1 MGQPDDIAII
11 GMAGIFPGAPDL
23 PTYWSNILAKVE
35 AIREAPDAWIGD
47 AAIFDPDSKPDT
59 QQIYTKLGGFLGEL
73 AGFDPRPF
81 GTMPV
86 ALSGSE
92 PDQFLAMRGAAEALK
107 DAGYSDRDFDRK
119 RTGIILGHG
128 IHPHRANVN
137 GMQHC
142 LAINQTLGVLRA
154 LLPDI
159 SAEVCAEIETAMR
172 AKLPAFNVDTLPG
185 LVPNMMTGRIAN
197 RLDLMGPNFI
207 VDGACASSVLAIDA
221 AITELRR
228 GRADMMLAG
237 GVNTSTSVL
246 VQILFCK
253 IGALSRR
260 GKVRPFDRSAD
271 GTLLGEGQ
279 GIVVLKRLEDALRD
293 EDRIYA
299 VIKGIGAASDGR
311 AMGLMAPRL
320 EGEQLAMQ
328 RAYAASGID
337 PDSVSLIEAHA
348 TGIPLGDE
356 VEIRALTSVF
366 GARRGAAPHIAL
378 GSVKSMIGHCI
389 PAAGMASLIKM
400 ALSLDQKI
408 LPPTL
413 ADACNPNLGF
423 EATPFY
429 LNTEALPW
437 AQRKGQPRRAAMDAF
452 GFGGINT
459 HMVLEEAPT
468 CSSVPTGAFLPQR
481 HATPELFVMAAPT
494 RDDLVA
500 AIHALS
506 ARADQHKGPLRALAA
521 ETAQR
526 HASGPFRLAVVA
538 DTAAALRDK
547 IGSVVD
553 KIGRPDTH
561 RLKSRRNV
569 YFSDAPIGGKL
580 AFLFPGENSQ
590 SPGMLRDLAIA
601 SPVVRGWLD
610 WLEGV
615 FPGERNYSHR
625 QVLYPPTL
633 GPTEAERERLEA
645 ALRQVDFGSEAVF
658 TADMAFF
665 SLLEALGIRAD
676 VMAGHS
682 TGENAALFA
691 SGLVRVTPDSLVEIV
706 RRMNDVFRDV
716 HGRDDVPTG
725 TLLTV
730 GALPRAAID
739 EVLAA
744 YPDVRLTMDN
754 CPNQVI
760 LFGATPRMDELRTLL
775 AAKGAVCTDLPMS
788 WAYHTPFVAPM
799 ADAFARILGPD
810 LIAKPIAQVYSC
822 ASAGPFPDEPDAI
835 RALMHAQYVSPVRFS
850 DTVRRLYD
858 DGVRIFLEVGPG
870 GVLTGF
876 VGDILREKSHLAL
889 ASDSRRGSRLEQFLG
904 VVGQLFLHEVPV
916 DLAPLH
922 SVEGAAATTGPLPP
936 LESALPFIRLTDA
949 EAARL
954 RRNIGRGGAAW
965 TPSATPADLPL
976 GDMDEAGMT
985 TAPEGDVLV
994 AEAPVAALTR
1004 SEIEVD
1010 AWTGYL
1016 PIAFPAAVEFVT
1028 LRADQHAAFDTA
1040 GFHELTDD
1048 DLAHFA
1054 AELAAANPKRQRD
1067 WLAGRLA
1074 ARRALAAWQ
1083 AQTGLGPWDHLA
1095 IGYDGEGRPTVP
1107 GTALF
1112 LSISHKD
1119 GMAAAIVCDRRVGID
1134 LEQFSAIRDPRLFLG
1149 TAFSE
1154 AEGARLAAAGWAQ
1167 GQEIAGAWAAK
1178 EAAAKALGRKLLGHE
1193 RDFEITT
1200 VDPATGVVRLETDA
1214 GPIVAVAAPDA
1225 DYVCVVATAEG

>member
-1 MGQPDDIAII
+1 MAQPDDIAII
-11 GMAGIFPGAPDL
+11 GMSGIFPGAPDV

-35 AIREAPDAWIGD
+35 AIREAPEAWIGD
-47 AAIFDPDSKPDT
+47 PSIFDPDCPPESQK
-59 QQIYTKLGGFLGEL
+59 IYTKLGGFLGEL

-92 PDQFLAMRGAAEALK
+92 PDQFLAMRGAADALK
-107 DAGYSDRDFDRK
+107 DAGYANRDFDRQ

-142 LAINQTLGVLRA
+142 MAVNQTLGILRA
-154 LLPDI
+154 LLPDLP
-159 SAEVCAEIETAMR
+159 AEVCAELEAAMR

-207 VDGACASSVLAIDA
+207 VDGACASSVLAVDA
-221 AITELRR
+221 AVTELRR

-246 VQILFCK
+246 VQIIFCK

-311 AMGLMAPRL
+311 AMGLMAPRF
-320 EGEQLAMQ
+320 EGEQLAMR
-328 RAYAASGID
+328 RAYDASGLD
-337 PDSVSLIEAHA
+337 PDSVSLVEAHA
-348 TGIPLGDE
+348 TGIPLGDGI
-356 VEIRALTSVF
+356 EIRALTSIF
-366 GARRGAAPHIAL
+366 GERRGAAPHVAL

-389 PAAGMASLIKM
+389 PASGMASLIKM

-413 ADACNPNLGF
+413 ADECNPELGF
-423 EATPFY
+423 EGTPFY

-437 AQRKGQPRRAAMDAF
+437 VWAKGRPRRAALDAF

-459 HMVLEEAPT
+459 HMILEEAPA

-481 HATPELFVMAAPT
+481 HGTPELFVLATDT
-494 RDDLVA
+494 REELVA
-500 AIHALS
+500 AVHALMTG
-506 ARADQHKGPLRALAA
+506 AEAHKGPLRALAA
-521 ETAQR
+521 ETARR
-526 HASGPFRLAVVA
+526 HPSGPFRLAAVA
-538 DTAAALRDK
+538 DSASVLRDK
-547 IGSVVD
+547 LAGVVE
-553 KIGRPDTH
+553 KIGRPETH

-569 YFSDAPIGGKL
+569 YFSDAPIGGKV

-590 SPGMLRDLAIA
+590 SPGMLRELATA
-601 SPVVRGWLD
+601 SPLVRDWLD

-615 FPGERNYSHR
+615 FPNERDYSHR
-625 QVLYPPTL
+625 QVLYPPSL
-633 GPTEAERERLEA
+633 GPTEAERDALEA
-645 ALRQVDFGSEAVF
+645 ALRRVDFGSEAVF

-665 SLLEALGIRAD
+665 TLLHALGVRAD

-691 SGLVRVTPDSLVEIV
+691 SGLVRVTQDSLVDIV
-706 RRMNDVFRDV
+706 RRMNGVFRDV
-716 HGRDDVPTG
+716 HGRADVPTG

-730 GALPRAAID
+730 GALPREAID
-739 EVLAA
+739 AVLAH
-744 YPDVRLTMDN
+744 YLDVRLTMDN

-760 LFGATPRMDELRTLL
+760 LFGATPRMDELRALF

-799 ADAFARILGPD
+799 ADAFAKILGPD
-810 LIAKPIAQVYSC
+810 LIDRPIAQVYSC
-822 ASAGPFPDEPDAI
+822 ASAGPFPEEPDAI

-858 DGVRIFLEVGPG
+858 DGVRVFVEVGPG

-876 VGDILREKSHLAL
+876 VGDILREKPHLAL
-889 ASDSRRGSRLEQFLG
+889 AADSRRGSRLEHFLG
-904 VVGQLFLHEVPV
+904 VIGQLFLHEIPV
-916 DLAPLH
+916 DVAPLH
-922 SVEGAAATTGPLPP
+922 AIAGATPSPVLLPP
-936 LESALPFIRLTDA
+936 LESALPFIRLTEA

-954 RRNIGRGGAAW
+954 RREIGRRDPAW
-965 TPSATPADLPL
+965 MPSATPTDLPL
-976 GDMDEAGMT
+976 EGAGALPGADGDL
-985 TAPEGDVLV
+985 LV

-1004 SEIEVD
+1004 PEIDVD

-1016 PIAFPAAVEFVT
+1016 PLAFPSAVEFVA
-1028 LRADQHAAFDTA
+1028 LRTDRHAALDASSFP
-1040 GFHELTDD
+1040 ELTET

-1054 AELAAANPKRQRD
+1054 TELASANPKRQRD

-1074 ARRALAAWQ
+1074 LRRALSAWGAEPGAA
-1083 AQTGLGPWDHLA
+1083 AAHNLI
-1095 IGYDGEGRPTVP
+1095 IGYDPEGRPIVP
-1107 GTALF
+1107 DAAVHI
-1112 LSISHKD
+1112 SVSHKD
-1119 GMAAAIVCDRRVGID
+1119 GMAAAVVSDRPVGID
-1134 LEQFSAIRDPRLFLG
+1134 LERFSAIRDPRLLLG
-1149 TAFSE
+1149 TAFSD
-1154 AEGARLAAAGWAQ
+1154 AEGARLTEAGWAQ

-1193 RDFEITT
+1193 LGFEILA
-1200 VDPATGVVRLETDA
+1200 VEPESGHVRLRTDA
-1214 GPIVAVAAPDA
+1214 GIVSAVATGDG
-1225 DYVCVVATAEG
+1225 DYVCVVATPE